1 MANYA
6 QTLSDIYRGGLLSE
20 LDEKLTEVV
29 KAAELTGK
37 QGSLTL
43 TLKIKT
49 QGSSGQVDLTP
60 VIKSVVPEHDRGNV
74 IMFATPE
81 GNLQLQDPRQKQL
94 DLKEAP
100 AKVLQ
105 MAK

>member
-20 LDEKLTEVV
+20 LDEKLSEVV

-37 QGSLTL
+37 QGSLAL

-49 QGSSGQVDLTP
+49 KGNSGQVEITP
-60 VIKSVVPEHDRGNV
+60 VL
-74 IMFATPE
+74 MFATPE
-81 GNLQLQDPRQKQL
+81 GNLQRQDPRQRNL

-100 AKVLQ
+100 ARVLQ

>member
-6 QTLSDIYRGGLLSE
+6 KTLSDIYRGGLLSE
-20 LDEKLTEVV
+20 LDEKLSEVV

-37 QGSLTL
+37 QGSLAL

-49 QGSSGQVDLTP
+49 KGNSGQVEITP
-60 VIKSVVPEHDRGNV
+60 VVKAAVPEHDRGNV
-74 IMFATPE
+74 LMFATPE
-81 GNLQLQDPRQKQL
+81 GNLQLQDPRQRNL

-100 AKVLQ
+100 ARVLQ

>member
-20 LDEKLTEVV
+20 LDEKLSEVV

-37 QGSLTL
+37 QGSLAL

-49 QGSSGQVDLTP
+49 KGNSGQVESIP
-60 VIKSVVPEHDRGNV
+60 VVIAALPEHYRDHV
-74 IMFATPE
+74 LMFVPSE
-81 GNLQLQDPRQKQL
+81 CNLQLQLP
-94 DLKEAP
+94 P
-100 AKVLQ
+100 PCIFVL
-105 MAK
+105 